1 MKLRLGNPGLATRL
15 TVITLG
21 ALLLATLGNFIL
33 TFSGPPP
40 FPAPIPVD
48 ELLPVLAQ
56 GRHLPPN
63 ASTTRIERRL
73 TAFAGQPGELRVEA
87 AEPRLAARIGACDDC
102 VRLTTVPS
110 AMIVR
115 RPQDAPLAIRESFSV
130 GLRQPDGTW
139 SVARYSNPPLITAWH
154 WTTLAM
160 TLAFASILGFIAWLL
175 ARSIIEPL
183 RRLSAEADA
192 VVGERDGMT
201 VTKGG
206 PPEVARLADAVM
218 AMRDRLALLVE
229 SRTRML
235 AAIAH
240 DMAAPLARLQFRI
253 QSLPDEARDAA
264 EADIADLSEMITGI
278 LNFAR
283 GNARL
288 ERQPV
293 DLGETCRKVASGF
306 TGGCIVLS
314 GDIAGCIIT
323 GDALA
328 LRRLITNLASNAVR
342 YAGGGEIVI
351 ESASDMVTCVVRDD
365 GPGFPPEFAERLF
378 EPFFRVE
385 TSRNRDTA
393 GTGLGL
399 ANALETARAHA
410 GTLTARNRSGG
421 GAEFV
426 LSLPRA

>member
-1 MKLRLGNPGLATRL
+1 
-15 TVITLG
+15 
-21 ALLLATLGNFIL
+21 
-33 TFSGPPP
+33 
-40 FPAPIPVD
+40 
-48 ELLPVLAQ
+48 
-56 GRHLPPN
+56 
-63 ASTTRIERRL
+63 
-73 TAFAGQPGELRVEA
+73 
-87 AEPRLAARIGACDDC
+87 
-102 VRLTTVPS
+102 
-110 AMIVR
+110 
-115 RPQDAPLAIRESFSV
+115 
-130 GLRQPDGTW
+130 
-139 SVARYSNPPLITAWH
+139 
-154 WTTLAM
+154 
-160 TLAFASILGFIAWLL
+160 
-175 ARSIIEPL
+175 
-183 RRLSAEADA
+183 
-192 VVGERDGMT
+192 
-201 VTKGG
+201 
-206 PPEVARLADAVM
+206 
-218 AMRDRLALLVE
+218 
-229 SRTRML
+229 ML